1 MRGNLPLLESV
12 NLKDYKWEKPLDV
25 FETLYNME
33 VEFFHNYQKI
43 SKNLREEGD
52 EAAANFTAEFLKE
65 QEQAIDEFDTLMAKV
80 RSYTALPGLLWHL
93 NKELGD

>member
-1 MRGNLPLLESV
+1 MRGNYPLLSGVE
-12 NLKDYKWEKPLDV
+12 LKDHKWEKPLEV

-33 VEFFHNYQKI
+33 VEFFHNYQKL
-43 SKNLREEGD
+43 SKNLRDEGD
-52 EAAANFTAEFLKE
+52 EAAANFTADFLKE
-65 QEQAIDEFDTLMAKV
+65 QEQSVSDFDVLMSKV